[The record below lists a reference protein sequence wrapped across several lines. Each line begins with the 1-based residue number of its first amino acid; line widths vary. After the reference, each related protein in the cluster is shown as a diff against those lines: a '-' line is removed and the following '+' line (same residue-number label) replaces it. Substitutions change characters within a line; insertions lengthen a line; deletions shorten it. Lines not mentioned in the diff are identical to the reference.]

1 LKKSTEASY
10 FSMGKRGTGMIH
22 ECDVVIVGAGIAGLT
37 AALTASETCNVAVI
51 SKVYASRSHSGSA
64 QGGIAAALGNEEEDH
79 WEWHMFDTV
88 KGSDYLTD
96 QDIAEILAREAPER
110 VIELEHLGVPFSRN
124 DAGKI
129 EQRRFGGHTKNY
141 GEAPVRRAC
150 YASDR
155 TGRVIMDTLYDHSLV
170 RGVKIFNEIFV
181 TSILTSAGRCCGVS
195 GYELATGDP
204 AVFHAKAVLLAT
216 GGCGRIFKTTSMSF
230 AATGDGFALA
240 FNAGVPLEDMEFVQF
255 HPTGIHGLGILVS
268 EAARAEG
275 GVLRNGKGERFME
288 RYAPTLKDLAPRDII
303 SRAIL
308 TEVAEGRG
316 IEGSDYVYLDLT
328 HLGKEQLQLKLS
340 EVTSFVKTYLGIDA
354 SESPIPVAPTCHYMM
369 GGIPTDAYARVLTDG
384 ESTPVPGLYAAGECA
399 CVSVHGANR
408 LGTNSLVD
416 LVVFGKRAG
425 LDIADYVSKN
435 SSTPLGADTE
445 QLVSSKIDALLAS
458 AGNENVATVREEMAS
473 VMTQLCSVFREKK
486 GLEQALL
493 RIHELQAKM
502 ANVGLR
508 YRGKCFNYELE
519 AALELDNMLKLSEV
533 IVYSSL
539 QREESRGAHFR
550 NDFPERNDE
559 AWLKHTIVFRTS
571 SGLEARYKPV
581 VVTRFE
587 PKARKY

>member
-1 LKKSTEASY
+1 
-10 FSMGKRGTGMIH
+10 MIH
-22 ECDVVIVGAGIAGLT
+22 QYDAVIIGAGIAGLT
-37 AALTASETCNVAVI
+37 AALKASETCSVAVI

-88 KGSDYLTD
+88 KGSDYLAD
-96 QDIAEILAREAPER
+96 QDMVEILAREAPQR

-124 DAGKI
+124 NEGKI
-129 EQRRFGGHTKNY
+129 EQRRFGGHTKNF

-155 TGRVIMDTLYDHSLV
+155 TGRAIMDTLYDHCLV
-170 RGVKIFNEIFV
+170 RGVKIFNEVFV
-181 TSILTSAGRCCGVS
+181 SSLLKNRDRCCGVA
-195 GYELATGDP
+195 GYELATSEP
-204 AVFHAKAVLLAT
+204 AVFHAKAVLIAT
-216 GGCGRIFKTTSMSF
+216 GGCGRIFKITSMSF

-240 FNAGVPLEDMEFVQF
+240 FNADIPLEDMEFVQF

-275 GVLRNGKGERFME
+275 GILRNGKGERFME

-308 TEVAEGRG
+308 TEIAEGRG
-316 IEGSDYVYLDLT
+316 IEGADYVYLDLT
-328 HLGKEQLQLKLS
+328 HLGNEQLQLKLG

-369 GGIPTDAYARVLTDG
+369 GGVPTDASGRVLADG
-384 ESTPVPGLYAAGECA
+384 TSTVLPGLYAVGESA

-425 LDIADYVSKN
+425 ASIADYTKIN
-435 SSTPLGADTE
+435 TFDPLPSDTE
-445 QLVSSKIDALLAS
+445 SAISSKIDRILEMTGKDRVGLI
-458 AGNENVATVREEMAS
+458 REEMQKN
-473 VMTQLCSVFREKK
+473 MTQLCSVLRERK
-486 GLEQALL
+486 GLEQALQKI
-493 RIHELQAKM
+493 RELKNRM
-502 ANVGLR
+502 TNLGLTHS
-508 YRGKCFNYELE
+508 GKQFNYELE
-519 AALELDNMLKLSEV
+519 EALELENMLKLAEV
-533 IVYSSL
+533 IVHSAL
-539 QREESRGAHFR
+539 LREESRGAHYR
-550 NDFPERNDE
+550 NDFPERNDNV
-559 AWLKHTIVFRTS
+559 WLKHTLVYQTPIEFKVQS
-571 SGLEARYKPV
+571 KPV

-587 PKARKY
+587 PKARTY

>member
-1 LKKSTEASY
+1 
-10 FSMGKRGTGMIH
+10 M
-22 ECDVVIVGAGIAGLT
+22 
-37 AALTASETCNVAVI
+37 
-51 SKVYASRSHSGSA
+51 
-64 QGGIAAALGNEEEDH
+64 AAALGNEEEDH

-88 KGSDYLTD
+88 KGGDYLAD
-96 QDIAEILAREAPER
+96 QDMCEILAREAPQR

-124 DAGKI
+124 SEGKI
-129 EQRRFGGHTKNY
+129 EQRRFGGHTRNF

-155 TGRVIMDTLYDHSLV
+155 TGRVIMDTLYDHCLV
-170 RGVKIFNEIFV
+170 RGVKIFDEVFV
-181 TSILTSAGRCCGVS
+181 TSLLTSEGRCCGVA
-195 GYELATGDP
+195 GYELATGEP

-240 FNAGVPLEDMEFVQF
+240 FDAGIPLEDMEFVQF

-275 GVLRNGKGERFME
+275 GILRNGIGERFME

-316 IEGSDYVYLDLT
+316 VEGSDYVYLDLT

-354 SESPIPVAPTCHYMM
+354 SVSPIPVAPTCHYMM
-369 GGIPTDAYARVLTDG
+369 GGIPTDAQGRVLADG
-384 ESTPVPGLYAAGECA
+384 KSAVLAGLYAAGECA

-425 LDIADYVSKN
+425 ADITEYVDKNPLAPLPADAE
-435 SSTPLGADTE
+435 LA
-445 QLVSSKIDALLAS
+445 VSSKIDRLLGM
-458 AGNENVATVREEMAS
+458 AGKERAAAVREDMQKT
-473 VMTQLCSVFREKK
+473 MTQLCSVFRDRK
-486 GLEQALL
+486 GLEQALQ
-493 RIHELQAKM
+493 RIRELQGRM
-502 ANVGLR
+502 ANLELM
-508 YRGKCFNYELE
+508 YKGKRFNYELE
-519 AALELDNMLKLSEV
+519 EALELEIMLKLAEV
-533 IVYSSL
+533 IVYSAL
-539 QREESRGAHFR
+539 QREESRGAHYR

-559 AWLKHTIVFRTS
+559 AWLKHTLVFHMP
-571 SGLEARYKPV
+571 SGLEVQYKPV

-587 PKARKY
+587 PKAREY

>member
-1 LKKSTEASY
+1 
-10 FSMGKRGTGMIH
+10 MIH
-22 ECDVVIVGAGIAGLT
+22 EFDFVIVGAGIAGMT
-37 AALTASETCNVAVI
+37 AALTASETCNIAVI
-51 SKVYASRSHSGSA
+51 SKVYASRSHSGAA
-64 QGGIAAALGNEEEDH
+64 QGGIAAALGNEEEDR

-88 KGSDYLTD
+88 KGSDYLAD

-124 DAGKI
+124 KKGTI
-129 EQRRFGGHTKNY
+129 EQRRFGGHTKNF
-141 GEAPVRRAC
+141 GEAPVKRAC

-155 TGRVIMDTLYDHSLV
+155 TGRVIMDTLYDHCMV
-170 RGVKIFNEIFV
+170 RGVKIFNEVFV
-181 TSILTSAGRCCGVS
+181 TSLLMSDGRCFGVS
-195 GYELATGDP
+195 GYELATGEP
-204 AVFHAKAVLLAT
+204 VVFHAKAVLLAT
-216 GGCGRIFKTTSMSF
+216 GGCGRIFQTTSMSF

-240 FNAGVPLEDMEFVQF
+240 FEAGVPLEDMEFVQF

-328 HLGKEQLQLKLS
+328 HLGKELLQQKLS

-369 GGIPTDAYARVLTDG
+369 GGIPTDAQGRVLAD
-384 ESTPVPGLYAAGECA
+384 ENSTVVPGLYAAGECA

-425 LDIADYVSKN
+425 QHIATYVGETPQ
-435 SSTPLGADTE
+435 TPLDANAE
-445 QLVSSKIDALLAS
+445 QMVSSKIDSLLAS
-458 AGNENVATVREEMAS
+458 TGKERVAEIRLEMEK
-473 VMTQLCSVFREKK
+473 VMTHLCSVFRDRA
-486 GLEQALL
+486 GLEQALSII
-493 RIHELQAKM
+493 RGLQGRL
-502 ANVGLR
+502 ANLGLS
-508 YRGKCFNYELE
+508 YHGKHFNFELE
-519 AALELDNMLKLSEV
+519 GTLELDNMLKLSEV
-533 IVYSSL
+533 IVYSAL
-539 QREESRGAHFR
+539 QREESRGAHYR
-550 NDFPERNDE
+550 NDFPSRNDE
-559 AWLKHTIVFRTS
+559 AWLKHTLLFRNAK
-571 SGLEARYKPV
+571 GLEARHKPV
-581 VVTRFE
+581 VVTSFE
-587 PKARKY
+587 PKARNY

>member
-1 LKKSTEASY
+1 
-10 FSMGKRGTGMIH
+10 MIH
-22 ECDVVIVGAGIAGLT
+22 QYDAVIIGAGIAGLT
-37 AALTASETCNVAVI
+37 AALKASETCSVAVI

-88 KGSDYLTD
+88 KGSDYLAD
-96 QDIAEILAREAPER
+96 QDMVEILAREAPQR

-124 DAGKI
+124 NEGKI
-129 EQRRFGGHTKNY
+129 EQRRFGGHTKNF

-155 TGRVIMDTLYDHSLV
+155 TGRVIMDTLYDHCLV
-170 RGVKIFNEIFV
+170 RGVKIFNEVFV
-181 TSILTSAGRCCGVS
+181 TSLLKSRDRYCGVA
-195 GYELATGDP
+195 GYELATCEP
-204 AVFHAKAVLLAT
+204 AIFHSKAVLIAT
-216 GGCGRIFKTTSMSF
+216 GGCGRIFKITSMSF

-240 FNAGVPLEDMEFVQF
+240 FNADIPLEDMEFVQF

-275 GVLRNGKGERFME
+275 GILRNGKGERFME

-308 TEVAEGRG
+308 TEIAEGRG
-316 IEGSDYVYLDLT
+316 IEGADYVYLDLT
-328 HLGKEQLQLKLS
+328 HLGNEQLQLKLG

-369 GGIPTDAYARVLTDG
+369 GGVPTDASGRVLADG
-384 ESTPVPGLYAAGECA
+384 TSTVLPGLYAVGESA

-425 LDIADYVSKN
+425 ASIADYTKIN
-435 SSTPLGADTE
+435 TFDPLPSDTE
-445 QLVSSKIDALLAS
+445 SAISSKIDRILEMTGKDRVGLI
-458 AGNENVATVREEMAS
+458 REEMQKN
-473 VMTQLCSVFREKK
+473 MTQLCSVLRERK
-486 GLEQALL
+486 GLEQALQKI
-493 RIHELQAKM
+493 RELKNRM
-502 ANVGLR
+502 TNLGLTHS
-508 YRGKCFNYELE
+508 GKQFNYELE
-519 AALELDNMLKLSEV
+519 EALELENMLKLAEV
-533 IVYSSL
+533 IVHSAL
-539 QREESRGAHFR
+539 LREESRGAHYR
-550 NDFPERNDE
+550 NDFPERNDNV
-559 AWLKHTIVFRTS
+559 WLKHTLVYQTPIEFKVQS
-571 SGLEARYKPV
+571 KPV

-587 PKARKY
+587 PKARTY

>member
-1 LKKSTEASY
+1 
-10 FSMGKRGTGMIH
+10 MIYQY
-22 ECDVVIVGAGIAGLT
+22 DAVIVGAGIAGLT
-37 AALTASETCNVAVI
+37 AALKASETCNVAVI

-64 QGGIAAALGNEEEDH
+64 QGGMAAALGNEEEDH

-88 KGSDYLTD
+88 KGSDYLAD
-96 QDIAEILAREAPER
+96 QDMCEILAREAPQR

-124 DAGKI
+124 SEDKI
-129 EQRRFGGHTKNY
+129 EQRRFGGHTRNF

-155 TGRVIMDTLYDHSLV
+155 TGRVIMDTLYDHCMV
-170 RGVKIFNEIFV
+170 RGVKIFDEVFV
-181 TSILTSAGRCCGVS
+181 TSLLTSEGRCCGVA
-195 GYELATGDP
+195 GYELATGEP

-240 FNAGVPLEDMEFVQF
+240 FDSGIPLEDMEFVQF

-268 EAARAEG
+268 EAARSEG
-275 GVLRNGKGERFME
+275 GILRNGVGERFME

-308 TEVAEGRG
+308 TEVAKGRG
-316 IEGSDYVYLDLT
+316 VQGFDYVYLDLT
-328 HLGKEQLQLKLS
+328 HLGKEQLQLKLE

-354 SESPIPVAPTCHYMM
+354 SVSPIPVAPTCHYMM
-369 GGIPTDAYARVLTDG
+369 GGIPTDAQGRVLADG
-384 ESTPVPGLYAAGECA
+384 KSAVLAGLYAAGECA

-425 LDIADYVSKN
+425 ADITEYVDKNPLAPLPADAE
-435 SSTPLGADTE
+435 LA
-445 QLVSSKIDALLAS
+445 VSSKIDRLLGT
-458 AGNENVATVREEMAS
+458 AGKERAAAVREDMQKT
-473 VMTQLCSVFREKK
+473 MTQLCSVFRDRK
-486 GLEQALL
+486 GLEQAMQRIREL
-493 RIHELQAKM
+493 RGRM
-502 ANVGLR
+502 ANLELM
-508 YRGKCFNYELE
+508 YKGKRFNYELE
-519 AALELDNMLKLSEV
+519 EALELEIMLKLAEV
-533 IVYSSL
+533 IVYSAL
-539 QREESRGAHFR
+539 QREESRGAHCR

-559 AWLKHTIVFRTS
+559 VWLKHTLVFHMP
-571 SGLEARYKPV
+571 SGLEVQYKPV

-587 PKARKY
+587 PKARVY